1 MGMTS
6 TSCQSTGLV
15 NQLRTNDTSE
25 VQVCFGRINNPATC
39 QRDYSRNMSINRRVL
54 VSAPRDKR
62 LKEPLLI
69 RIKQAI
75 LDEIK
80 SAGYD
85 LQVFLTPAGG
95 QGLAAGAGWSLGEVD
110 RVAKRCVGAVLIGL
124 PFWNTKLDGRDICLP
139 SDYCPYEGAV
149 AHTLGLPILAIAIG
163 IEPRGIFDEHAPV
176 HSISGPLQEDLSWLN
191 SPTFRAPFDRWS
203 VEIEERR
210 DVFLG
215 YCSESKPTAEQIQDQ
230 LHQLGASVLNWEI
243 DFLAGGSIL
252 SQIEN
257 ARARCSC
264 GIFLFSEDDPLE
276 GGVGK
281 VAPRDNVVFEAG
293 YFMSAKGPE
302 RCLIIRRGEA
312 KMPADVDGT
321 IYLHLRQDADVSSIA
336 PKLKDFLSK
345 NLQ

>member
-1 MGMTS
+1 
-6 TSCQSTGLV
+6 
-15 NQLRTNDTSE
+15 
-25 VQVCFGRINNPATC
+25 
-39 QRDYSRNMSINRRVL
+39 MSLNRRIL
-54 VSAPRDKR
+54 ISAPRDKR
-62 LKEPLLI
+62 LKDPLLI
-69 RIKQAI
+69 KIKQAI
-75 LDEIK
+75 VAEIQK
-80 SAGYD
+80 AGYD

-110 RVAKRCVGAVLIGL
+110 RVARRCVGAVLIGL
-124 PFWNTKLDGRDICLP
+124 PFWNTTLDGRDICLP

-176 HSISGPLQEDLSWLN
+176 HSISGPVQEDLSWLE
-191 SPTFRAPFDRWS
+191 SPAFRAPFERWS
-203 VEIEERR
+203 NEVQERR

-215 YCSESKPTAEQIQDQ
+215 YCSESRTTAAQIQDQ
-230 LHQLGASVLNWEI
+230 MHQLGASVLNWEI

-252 SQIEN
+252 SEIEN
-257 ARARCSC
+257 ARTRCSC

-276 GGVGK
+276 GAEGG

-302 RCLIIRRGEA
+302 RCLIVRRGKA

-321 IYLHLRQDADVSSIA
+321 IYLHLEQDADVSSIV
-336 PKLKDFLSK
+336 PRLKKFLAK
-345 NLQ
+345 NLH